1 MSRSQFFYDANK
13 RTASLMMN
21 GVLMSNGYLPIVVL
35 NKQSKRFHTELKA
48 FYETGNA
55 DGMFAFFAT
64 HVTGL

>member
-1 MSRSQFFYDANK
+1 
-13 RTASLMMN
+13 MMN